1 MNYRF
6 CTLLLY
12 FFLLKNFVYAQQIYS
27 QDYGNPKDPAI
38 IFVHGGPRGNATLFE
53 GTTAALLAEK
63 GFYVI
68 AYDRRGEGRSQHTA
82 ATMTFTEAIADLD
95 KLIEK
100 YKLKKVSII
109 GHSFGGLVST
119 LYTHVRPQKVE
130 RLILVG
136 ALFSQQETYDHI
148 LKSTAKLAAEKGNTL
163 SLQMISVIEKL
174 DRKSADYRKKCYEVA
189 NDYGYFDMPTPTP
202 ESQQLRLSYQNS
214 EFGKNNI
221 RNDQAPLLFYKNE
234 KNVNINTKPLLKDIQ
249 KMKVKL
255 FGIYG
260 KDDGIFSSEQI
271 SDLIQII
278 GNKHFD
284 LIENCSHY
292 PFVDQQKLFIND
304 LVKFMRIS

>member
-1 MNYRF
+1 MKYLF
-6 CTLLLY
+6 SPIL
-12 FFLLKNFVYAQQIYS
+12 FFLLLKNFAFAQQIYS
-27 QDYGNPKDPAI
+27 QAYGNPKDPAI

-53 GTTAALLAEK
+53 GSTASLLAEK

-68 AYDRRGEGRSQHTA
+68 VYDRRGEGRSQNTVA
-82 ATMTFTEAIADLD
+82 SMTFTEAFADMD

-100 YKLKKVSII
+100 YKVKKVSII

-119 LYTHVRPQKVE
+119 LYTHARPQNVE

-148 LKSTAKLAAEKGNTL
+148 LKSTAKIAVEKGDTE
-163 SLQMISVIEKL
+163 SLQNISAIDKL
-174 DRKSADYRKKCYEVA
+174 DRSSADYRKKCYEVA
-189 NDYGYFDMPTPTP
+189 SKYGYFDMPSPTP
-202 ESQQLRLSYQNS
+202 ESQQLRLRYQNS

-234 KNVNINTKPLLKDIQ
+234 KKVNIDTKPLLIAIK
-249 KMKVKL
+249 KMQVKI

-260 KDDGIFSSEQI
+260 KDDGIFSSKQI
-271 SDLIQII
+271 SDLILIT
-278 GNKHFD
+278 GSKHFD

-292 PFVDQQKLFIND
+292 PFVDQQKLFIAD
-304 LVKFMRIS
+304 IVKFMHAS